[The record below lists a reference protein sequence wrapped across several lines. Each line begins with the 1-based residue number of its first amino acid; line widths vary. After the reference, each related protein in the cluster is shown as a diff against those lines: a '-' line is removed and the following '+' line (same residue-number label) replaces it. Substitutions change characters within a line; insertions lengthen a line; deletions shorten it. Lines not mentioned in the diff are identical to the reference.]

1 MPDGVL
7 PFEVQLGLP
16 QKQRANINNV
26 AYELRYS
33 YNSQGEFVK
42 LKVTRVEDGTVVFN
56 SKLTELNPIEVKDPA
71 TYEVLFTLLP
81 YRLGEDEVEVWV
93 FWDE

>member
-1 MPDGVL
+1 LPDGVL
-7 PFEVQLGLP
+7 PFEAQLGLP
-16 QKQRANINNV
+16 QKQRVKINTV

-33 YNSQGEFVK
+33 WNSQGAFVK
-42 LKVTRVEDGTVVFN
+42 LKVTRVEDGAVVFN
-56 SKLTELNPIEVKDPA
+56 SKLTELNPIEVKDPT

-81 YRLGEDEVEVWV
+81 YKLSKENVEVWV